1 MSQQMNRR
9 LMARILWIGWM
20 AVFALG
26 ASWAVWTTAVAQTP
40 ADGSAGTAAAAAP
53 AGTNTVS
60 QLAQKVVGRD
70 FVTSHQAG
78 LSFGLNQVEALQGR
92 FLGNPLWQYLAT
104 LIYLG
109 LAFAVSKLLDYLVR
123 TRLQAWAERTPNQWD
138 DLVVRLVDGPVK
150 VVSFVVLLNVGL
162 QLFDWPA
169 AVEDYLSR
177 GMLIAVAFSVV
188 YVLLRTI
195 DAAMGLWKGR
205 LKDDGDRAFNV
216 QFVDLV
222 GKGAKVVLCIVALLT
237 LLQNLGVNITAI
249 LGSVSVLGL
258 ALGLAAQDTV
268 ANLFGAVAVFMDR
281 PFKVGDRIRVGS
293 DVDGTVEEIG
303 LRATRVRTLDGF
315 LVTVPNKSVGNNT
328 VTNITARPTV
338 RVILD
343 YGLTYDTPASRVRE
357 ASRILEEIFRGHPK
371 TSDLNVH
378 FNRFG
383 DFHLNLNVVWICGAT
398 EWKEWTAIL
407 QDLQLQVK
415 ERFDA
420 EKLEFAFPTRTV
432 HVKTSQA

>member
-1 MSQQMNRR
+1 MSQTMNRR
-9 LMARILWIGWM
+9 LMARIVWVGWM
-20 AVFALG
+20 VVFALG
-26 ASWAVWTTAVAQTP
+26 ASWAVWTTAVAQAPVGGDAPTP
-40 ADGSAGTAAAAAP
+40 A
-53 AGTNTVS
+53 AGTNTTR
-60 QLAQKVVGRD
+60 QLVQKVAGRD
-70 FVTSHQAG
+70 FVTSHQME

-104 LIYLG
+104 LIYIA

-123 TRLQAWAERTPNQWD
+123 TRLQAWAARTPNQWD

-177 GMLIAVAFSVV
+177 GTLIAVAFSIV

-195 DAAMGLWKGR
+195 DAAMGIWKGR
-205 LKDDGDRAFNV
+205 LKDDGDRAFNIH
-216 QFVDLV
+216 FVSLV
-222 GKGAKVVLCIVALLT
+222 GKGAKVVLCIVAVLT

-268 ANLFGAVAVFMDR
+268 ANLFGAVSVFMDR
-281 PFKVGDRIRVGS
+281 PFKVGDRIRVGGE
-293 DVDGTVEEIG
+293 VDGEVEEIG
-303 LRATRVRTLDGF
+303 LRATRVRTPDGF

-328 VTNITARPTV
+328 VTNITARPTIRAV
-338 RVILD
+338 LD
-343 YGLTYDTPASRVRE
+343 FGLTYDTPAARVRD

-371 TSDLNVH
+371 TSDVTVH

-383 DFHLNLNVVWICGAT
+383 DFNLNINVVWMCAT
-398 EWKEWTAIL
+398 TDWKEYTVAL

-420 EKLEFAFPTRTV
+420 EKLDFAFPTQTV
-432 HVKTSQA
+432 HLRSQA

>member
-1 MSQQMNRR
+1 MSQPMNRR
-9 LMARILWIGWM
+9 LLARILWIGWM

-40 ADGSAGTAAAAAP
+40 AGAETPAPVASAV
-53 AGTNTVS
+53 TNTTR
-60 QLAQKVVGRD
+60 QLAQKVAGRD
-70 FVTSHQAG
+70 FVTSHELE
-78 LSFGLNQVEALQGR
+78 LSFGLNQVDALQGR

-104 LIYLG
+104 LLYIG
-109 LAFAVSKLLDYLVR
+109 LAFAVSKFLDYLVR
-123 TRLQAWAERTPNQWD
+123 TRLEAWAARTPNQWD

-162 QLFDWPA
+162 QLFDWPTV
-169 AVEDYLSR
+169 VEDYLSR
-177 GMLIAVAFSVV
+177 GTLVALAFSIL
-188 YVLLRTI
+188 YVLMRTI
-195 DAAMGLWKGR
+195 DAAMGIWKGR
-205 LKDDGDRAFNV
+205 LKEDGDRAFNIH
-216 QFVDLV
+216 FVSLV
-222 GKGAKVVLCIVALLT
+222 GKGAKVVLCIVAVLT
-237 LLQNLGVNITAI
+237 LLQNLGVNITAL

-268 ANLFGAVAVFMDR
+268 ANLFGAVSVFMDR

-293 DVDGTVEEIG
+293 EVDGVVEEIG

-328 VTNITARPTV
+328 VTNITARPTIRAV
-338 RVILD
+338 LD
-343 YGLTYDTPASRVRE
+343 FGLTYDTPAARLRD

-371 TSDLNVH
+371 TSEVTVH

-383 DFHLNLNVVWICGAT
+383 DFNLNINVAWVCATTDWNEYTSVLQELNLR
-398 EWKEWTAIL
+398 
-407 QDLQLQVK
+407 VK

-420 EKLEFAFPTRTV
+420 EKLDFAFPTQTV
-432 HVKTSQA
+432 HLRSQG

>member
-1 MSQQMNRR
+1 MSQPMNRR

-20 AVFALG
+20 TVFALG
-26 ASWAVWTTAVAQTP
+26 ASWAVWTTAVAQVAPGGEAP
-40 ADGSAGTAAAAAP
+40 APAAS
-53 AGTNTVS
+53 AGTNTTS
-60 QLAQKVVGRD
+60 QLAQKVAGRD
-70 FVTSHQAG
+70 FVTSHQLV
-78 LSFGLNQVEALQGR
+78 LSFGLNEVEALQGR

-104 LIYLG
+104 LIYIA
-109 LAFAVSKLLDYLVR
+109 LAFAVSKFLDYLVR
-123 TRLQAWAERTPNQWD
+123 TRLQAWAARTPNQWD

-177 GMLIAVAFSVV
+177 GTLIALAFSIV

-195 DAAMGLWKGR
+195 DAAMGMWKGR
-205 LKDDGDRAFNV
+205 LKEDGDRAFNIH
-216 QFVDLV
+216 FVSLV
-222 GKGAKVVLCIVALLT
+222 GKGAKVVLCIVAVLT

-268 ANLFGAVAVFMDR
+268 ANLFGAVSVFMDR
-281 PFKVGDRIRVGS
+281 PFKVGDRIRVGGE
-293 DVDGTVEEIG
+293 VDGVVEEIG
-303 LRATRVRTLDGF
+303 LRATRVRTPDGF

-328 VTNITARPTV
+328 VTNITARPTIRAV
-338 RVILD
+338 LD
-343 YGLTYDTPASRVRE
+343 FGLTYDTPAARLRD

-371 TSDLNVH
+371 TSEVIVH

-383 DFHLNLNVVWICGAT
+383 DFNLNINVVWVCAT
-398 EWKEWTAIL
+398 TDWKEYTSVL
-407 QDLQLQVK
+407 QDLHLQVK

-420 EKLEFAFPTRTV
+420 EKLDFAFPTQTV
-432 HVKTSQA
+432 HVRSQA

>member
-26 ASWAVWTTAVAQTP
+26 ASWAVWSTAVAQAP
-40 ADGSAGTAAAAAP
+40 AGGETAAPAAP

-60 QLAQKVVGRD
+60 QLAQKVAGRD
-70 FVTSHQAG
+70 FVTSHQME

-123 TRLQAWAERTPNQWD
+123 TRLQAWAAKTTNQWD

-216 QFVDLV
+216 HFVDLV
-222 GKGAKVVLCIVALLT
+222 GKGAKAVLCVVALLT

-268 ANLFGAVAVFMDR
+268 ANLFGAVSVFLDR
-281 PFKVGDRIRVGS
+281 PFKVGDRIQVGGN
-293 DVDGTVEEIG
+293 VDGMVEQIG

-343 YGLTYDTPASRVRE
+343 YGLTYDTPAARVRE
-357 ASRILEEIFRGHPK
+357 ASRILNEIFRGHPK
-371 TSDLNVH
+371 TSDVNVH

-432 HVKTSQA
+432 HVKTSQS